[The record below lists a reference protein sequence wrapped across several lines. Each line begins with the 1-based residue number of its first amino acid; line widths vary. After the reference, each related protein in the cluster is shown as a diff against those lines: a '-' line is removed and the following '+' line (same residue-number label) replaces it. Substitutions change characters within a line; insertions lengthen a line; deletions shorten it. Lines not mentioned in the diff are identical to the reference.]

1 MNRAT
6 CFSLLL
12 FSYTLIFLTKL
23 STANSENDSNDD
35 IELAG
40 DMWV

>member
-1 MNRAT
+1 
-6 CFSLLL
+6 
-12 FSYTLIFLTKL
+12 LTKL